1 MDIIKCK
8 HKEYLQI
15 LEEYNKH
22 HIIKR
27 ILCDEHQLLTFSYLE
42 HIKEKEVYSPIN
54 ASVTISLTKKNN
66 IIKMNEHILLR
77 AVDLKSID
85 YFFYI
90 QNLSY
95 FTCKKNVIIINDGD
109 NTNKDVDALE
119 SILHGICECSINK
132 DNKADAVYIPTLK
145 EDSINEIDKID
156 ELVNKGGDLFIT
168 VPNNM
173 NANINTDIA
182 NNFEKVELIVNN
194 IVINRLGML
203 KFSNYKGVGNIIGGK
218 GVGNIMGGKG
228 VEDIIGGKGVG
239 DSYDNKIKQIKFEI
253 KKLEEFKTYYLTH
266 YIQYQIDMAK
276 DLCKRY
282 NVKFNKLCHI
292 NIDNYKLAKRFFNY
306 DNISP
311 NILKKIRFN
320 GDSIYS
326 VSSVAL
332 SEEISKII
340 KDEFPNVKTIIDGS
354 ANIGGNTINFAKHFD
369 NVISNEYDS
378 ETFSLLKNNVNAFNL
393 KNVVCYNQS
402 ILTTDIIEKTLQKY
416 DSEQVC
422 IFLDP
427 PWGGIYIKH
436 LDVIDL
442 YYGTTNV
449 IDFISNILLTSV
461 CKNGCQKR
469 LWCMKVPPN
478 FNFGKLYSIQTKKK
492 HMLHIYKGDGCYI
505 LALAI

>member
-27 ILCDEHQLLTFSYLE
+27 ILCDEHQLLTFSYLNN
-42 HIKEKEVYSPIN
+42 IKEKEVYSPIN

-66 IIKMNEHILLR
+66 IIKMNENILLR

-95 FTCKKNVIIINDGD
+95 FSCKKNVIIVNDGPD
-109 NTNKDVDALE
+109 TNDGPNTNKDAYALE

-132 DNKADAVYIPTLK
+132 DKKADAVYIPTLK
-145 EDSINEIDKID
+145 EDGINKIDELVNKIDELVNKID

-173 NANINTDIA
+173 DVDINIDIA
-182 NNFEKVELIVNN
+182 NNFEKMELIVNN

-203 KFSNYKGVGNIIGGK
+203 KFSNYKGLNDTKGTNVMEK
-218 GVGNIMGGKG
+218 GVR
-228 VEDIIGGKGVG
+228 

-253 KKLEEFKTYYLTH
+253 KKLEEFKTYYLTR
-266 YIQYQIDMAK
+266 YIQYQIDTAK

-292 NIDNYKLAKRFFNY
+292 NVDNYKLAKRFFNY
-306 DNISP
+306 DSITQ

-378 ETFSLLKNNVNAFNL
+378 DTFSLLKNNVNAFNL
-393 KNVVCYNQS
+393 KNVVCYNQN

-449 IDFISNILLTSV
+449 IDFISNILLTWV
-461 CKNGCQKR
+461 HKNVQ
-469 LWCMKVPPN
+469 LCMKVPPN

-505 LALAI
+505 LSLAI